1 MSDQTG
7 LSGHYDFTLKFAPD
21 RTAMSA
27 TPESSPPDLPPDL
40 FTAMQQQLGLK
51 LVPTKAPADVLI
63 IKDVQHPSQN

>member
-1 MSDQTG
+1 VSDQTG